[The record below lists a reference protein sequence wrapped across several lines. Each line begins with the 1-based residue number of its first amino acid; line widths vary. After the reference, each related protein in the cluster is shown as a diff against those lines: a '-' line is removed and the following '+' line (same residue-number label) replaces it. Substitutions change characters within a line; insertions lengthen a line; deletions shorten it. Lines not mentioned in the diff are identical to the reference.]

1 MWLNRIAPVHT
12 GQPRFWM
19 SGVVMSA
26 IVVVAL
32 LLIFASANLG
42 IAQDAHPPL
51 GPLPPVAEP
60 LDNPTTPEKVEL
72 GRFLYFDPR
81 MSADGSISCNSCHS
95 AADGWGART
104 PISFGGPG
112 TSHWRNAQTILNVAY
127 YGKWNWDGAAG
138 GIESQNAGAWEGGVA
153 GNLDTA
159 LAEERLAQ
167 IPDYVARFRQVF
179 GTEYPLWEDALRAV
193 SAYQRTIVS
202 QNVPFDRFI
211 TGDAAAISA
220 AAQRGYELFQGKAN
234 CIACHNGPLV
244 SDTSYHA
251 TGVPQHPD
259 FWRSPLMQI
268 TFRYEQWI
276 KGAPEEIARTTSDDL
291 GLYYITYQEVDKG
304 KFRTPSLR
312 DLCYTSPFMH
322 NGFFNTLAEVVT
334 FYNNGGGNHPNKSP
348 LLQPLGLTPE
358 EQQDLVAFLESL
370 CGDPVVDEAPELPPY
385 GIIEIE

>member
-1 MWLNRIAPVHT
+1 MHTLSRFRVLRTRGKPWLRL
-12 GQPRFWM
+12 GGGGLF
-19 SGVVMSA
+19 
-26 IVVVAL
+26 IVLFGLSLYFVSTAVAQN
-32 LLIFASANLG
+32 SY
-42 IAQDAHPPL
+42 PPL
-51 GPLPPVAEP
+51 APLPAAPEP

-95 AADGWGART
+95 ATDGWGART

-127 YGKWNWDGAAG
+127 YGKWNWDGAAR
-138 GIESQNAGAWEGGVA
+138 GIEGQNAGAWEGGVA
-153 GNLDTA
+153 GNLDPV

-167 IPDYVARFRQVF
+167 IPGYVAQFQQVF
-179 GTEYPLWEDALRAV
+179 GTPYPLWEDALRAV

-202 QNVPFDRFI
+202 QNIPFDRFVEGDTTAI
-211 TGDAAAISA
+211 TD
-220 AAQRGYELFQGKAN
+220 AAQRGYDLFLGKAN

-259 FWRSPLMQI
+259 FWSSPLKQI

-276 KGAPEEIARTTSDDL
+276 KGAPEEVARTTSDDL
-291 GLYYITYQEVDKG
+291 GLYYVTKQEIDKG

-312 DLCYTSPFMH
+312 DLCYSSPYMH
-322 NGFFNTLAEVVT
+322 NGLFNSLAEVIT

-348 LLQPLGLTPE
+348 LLQPLDLTAE

-385 GIIEIE
+385 GIIEME